1 MTLGLVLGVILI
13 AALLCA
19 LIYALPFIGP
29 NAKKTCMVVIAVV
42 VGIWLVSGIFG
53 VSVHRVLDMRL

>member
-1 MTLGLVLGVILI
+1 MTLGLVIGVILI
-13 AALLCA
+13 AGLICA
-19 LIYALPFIGP
+19 VIYALPVIP
-29 NAKKTCMVVIAVV
+29 DNWKRTCCIIIAAA